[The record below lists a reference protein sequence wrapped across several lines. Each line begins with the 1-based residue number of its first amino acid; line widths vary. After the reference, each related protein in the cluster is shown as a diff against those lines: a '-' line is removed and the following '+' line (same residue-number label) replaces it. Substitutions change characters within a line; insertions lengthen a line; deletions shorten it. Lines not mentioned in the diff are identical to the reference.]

1 MPLLYCMYV
10 ILSAFLRQTQKFK
23 MYISTERD
31 WRFEKNVAI
40 HEILLECSFV
50 VFVAFWKKLK
60 CVWWRNVWSGDI
72 QATAY
77 PFIKHFWLPKH
88 DESHYDKIS
97 WMELFFIWCQACEC
111 NSIFSII
118 DNHCGLSTVFASVS
132 IPWLCLPHSPITQSI
147 VQKEVLAHSTYI
159 WGVCRRECPSRV
171 FLCVCLGYSS
181 CCVAWMI

>member
-60 CVWWRNVWSGDI
+60 CVWWRNVWSAGDI
-72 QATAY
+72 QPILLSNIFDSQNMTKVIRTKLY
-77 PFIKHFWLPKH
+77 
-88 DESHYDKIS
+88 
-97 WMELFFIWCQACEC
+97 FIWCQACEC

-132 IPWLCLPHSPITQSI
+132 IPWPCLPHSPITQSI